1 MATATRDAFGEALL
15 RVGADER
22 IVVLTG
28 DLRDST
34 RTEEFGDKYP
44 ERFFDAGIAEHNL
57 LGMAAGLALSGKI
70 PWAASFSCF
79 VTGRFE
85 VVRVTVA
92 YQEANMRIVGTHA
105 GIGVGEDG
113 YSQMALEDMA
123 GIRAL
128 PNVAIVNPAD
138 GVETERAVEYLVDH
152 VGPVFLR
159 LTRQKVDDVN
169 GEDYRFEFGKA
180 VPLREGSD
188 VAFVATGATVQ
199 EALKAADALER
210 EGVSVRVLNVHTIKP
225 LDEEAVVA
233 AASECRAVVTV
244 EDHSAW
250 GGLGGA
256 VAEVLA
262 GRTDGDTAPLRI
274 IGTTAFGE
282 SGTTED
288 LYDKFG
294 LSGDRIAAT
303 TREFLG
309 RLS

>member
-15 RVGADER
+15 RIGADER

-34 RTEEFGDKYP
+34 RTEDFGETYP
-44 ERFFDAGIAEHNL
+44 DRFFDVGIAEHNL
-57 LGMAAGLALSGKI
+57 LGVAAGLALSGKI

-92 YQEANMRIVGTHA
+92 YQEANVRIVGTHA

-128 PNVAIVNPAD
+128 PNVAIVNPCDA
-138 GVETERAVEYLVDH
+138 VETERAVEYLVDH
-152 VGPVFLR
+152 VGPAFLR

-169 GEDYRFEFGKA
+169 GEGYRFEFGRA
-180 VPLREGSD
+180 VQLRDGSD
-188 VAFVATGATVQ
+188 VAIVATGAAVQ
-199 EALKAADALER
+199 EALKAADALAGD
-210 EGVSVRVLNVHTIKP
+210 GVSARVLNVHTIKP
-225 LDEEAVVA
+225 LDEDAVLA
-233 AASECRAVVTV
+233 AASDCRAVVTV

-250 GGLGGA
+250 GGLGSA
-256 VAEVLA
+256 VAELLA
-262 GRTDGDTAPLRI
+262 TRTDGASAPLRI
-274 IGTTAFGE
+274 IGTRTFGE
-282 SGTTED
+282 SGTSEE
-288 LYDKFG
+288 LYEKFG
-294 LSGDRIAAT
+294 LSGARVAAT
-303 TREFLG
+303 TRAFVEELA
-309 RLS
+309 